1 LIGWEVWSLIAGF
14 ASSQAN
20 SYCFHKYRIY
30 IWSSRF
36 LSAVARFE
44 WLVRT
49 RIVTSDPVVLHCR
62 SLISSSSA
70 FGNSGRAADL
80 GAHRPADGYYNHS
93 AGKSFGNNKDY
104 GPSFGNSNRR
114 GSNPREDGNCNGS
127 GFTHRRPDARGSAIP
142 DPVFSQWQPSERI
155 RRLQNEQVCS
165 ISVILLSQRF
175 KEKQCC

>member
-1 LIGWEVWSLIAGF
+1 MYKFDKETLYLLE
-14 ASSQAN
+14 
-20 SYCFHKYRIY
+20 
-30 IWSSRF
+30 
-36 LSAVARFE
+36 
-44 WLVRT
+44 
-49 RIVTSDPVVLHCR
+49 PVVLHCR

-80 GAHRPADGYYNHS
+80 GAQRPADGYYNHS

-127 GFTHRRPDARGSAIP
+127 GFTHRRPDARDTAIP